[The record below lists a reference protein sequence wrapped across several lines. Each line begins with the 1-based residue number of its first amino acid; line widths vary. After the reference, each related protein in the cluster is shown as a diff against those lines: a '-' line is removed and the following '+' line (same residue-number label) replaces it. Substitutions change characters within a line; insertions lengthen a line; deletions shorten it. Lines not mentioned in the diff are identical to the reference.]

1 MYFSLRYIFVCQCL
15 HHFITS
21 YFCKNDDL
29 RQRFVKMRRLSQTWK
44 QKRTSERSSNHVI
57 KQRIPNVHQI
67 NDVKDYRRNS
77 SKVRYIQE
85 IHPLRYK
92 TVIEL
97 AKLSIKVNLSRVT
110 AFFLDLGF
118 GVIIYIHDAQPHP
131 IIVYCYCTRTSIL
144 SFRCMLL
151 ELKTLLKNWLALDDT

>member
-57 KQRIPNVHQI
+57 KQRIPKVHQI
-67 NDVKDYRRNS
+67 NDDKDCRRNS

-118 GVIIYIHDAQPHP
+118 GVIINCPFP
-131 IIVYCYCTRTSIL
+131 C
-144 SFRCMLL
+144 
-151 ELKTLLKNWLALDDT
+151 

>member
-15 HHFITS
+15 HRFITS

-29 RQRFVKMRRLSQTWK
+29 RQRCLKMRRLSQTWK

-67 NDVKDYRRNS
+67 NEEKDYRRNS

-118 GVIIYIHDAQPHP
+118 GVIIYIHD
-131 IIVYCYCTRTSIL
+131 I
-144 SFRCMLL
+144 MLNL
-151 ELKTLLKNWLALDDT
+151 IQ